1 MQTIHIWNG
10 LEKPYHKDSDAQEYE
25 AEQWGGRCVFNV
37 TEPTLTVYPPQG
49 EDAGIGVVVLA
60 GGGYTTEAIQHEGH
74 DVALALSQHGITA
87 AVLKYRLPNPK
98 TSGTPQLVPLADV
111 RQSVK
116 LLKETEAGSGSGLK
130 RVGVIGFS
138 AGSHLATVA
147 CVRKSPIQKEKP
159 DFAGLIYGT
168 TNLSDENL
176 KWLEDSLYF
185 RKLTEAEIASER
197 LLDFVTQDTPPAFLM
212 HAYDDDICY
221 VQESTLYAEKLF
233 AQGVPVEMHLFAK
246 GGHGFGLGREEDG
259 TSQWLGLFVSWVKR
273 LAVKEVSRR

>member
-1 MQTIHIWNG
+1 MQPIHIWNG
-10 LEKPYHKDSDAQEYE
+10 FDKPYHKDSDVQEYE
-25 AEQWGGRCVFNV
+25 AEQWGGTCVFNV
-37 TEPTLTVYPPQG
+37 IEPTLTVYPPHGQDTG
-49 EDAGIGVVVLA
+49 VGVVVLA

-98 TSGTPQLVPLADV
+98 TSDTPHLVSLADV

-116 LLKETEAGSGSGLK
+116 LLREQRAGNGSGLR
-130 RVGVIGFS
+130 RVGLVGFS

-147 CVRKSPIQKEKP
+147 CVRPSRVEKENP

-197 LLDFVTQDTPPAFLM
+197 LLDWVTQYTPPAFLM
-212 HAYDDDICY
+212 HSYDDDICY
-221 VQESTLYAEKLF
+221 VQESTLYAQKLF
-233 AQGVPVEMHLFAK
+233 AHGVPVEMHLFAQ
-246 GGHGFGLGREEDG
+246 GGHGFGLGRAEDG
-259 TSQWLGLFVSWVKR
+259 TNQWLGLFVNWLKR
-273 LAVKEVSRR
+273 L